1 MDTKSAQ
8 NGHTQL
14 KHLDC
19 ADRMRRGSGS
29 ATLLVTRGPTA
40 LLLGAPFVGGRC
52 LWFTCVRGVSC
63 ELRSGLNRRRSTNR
77 WRWTLRKM
85 SGNRDVP
92 ALLFFNPTI
101 AARKWRPGQQSCL
114 LVAPSIRSFDARNRK
129 PHRRASRFAR
139 EARDR
144 LRSPSKRFCGL
155 CGTEPGSDATD
166 RNHLRQREQPAEPAG
181 QRTNSICPPTGS
193 LSSPRLR

>member
-101 AARKWRPGQQSCL
+101 AVRKWWPTILPPSC
-114 LVAPSIRSFDARNRK
+114 AEYPRF
-129 PHRRASRFAR
+129 RRAKSKTSSASFAFC
-139 EARDR
+139 E
-144 LRSPSKRFCGL
+144 RS
-155 CGTEPGSDATD
+155 
-166 RNHLRQREQPAEPAG
+166 
-181 QRTNSICPPTGS
+181 
-193 LSSPRLR
+193 